1 MNERIKEL
9 RKALG
14 LTLEE
19 FGAKI
24 GMGKSS
30 VSKIEKGLNGT
41 TDQTIRSICREF
53 KVSEDWLRTGEG
65 DMFDQEQPSILARLS
80 SEYKLTAR
88 EQSVVAAFLELDEAD
103 RQRSCGMLTSWSK
116 NSLRPPRSAIPP
128 PKQWRLREITW
139 TWSPMK
145 KTWRATP
152 LLPPGSP

>member
-103 RQRSCGMLTSWSK
+103 RA
-116 NSLRPPRSAIPP
+116 AIMRYVDKLVEKLSPP
-128 PKQWRLREITW
+128 PAVGDSAAEAVAAARDYLDMVADEKNMEGDSST
-139 TWSPMK
+139 S
-145 KTWRATP
+145 A
-152 LLPPGSP
+152 G

>member
-103 RQRSCGMLTSWSK
+103 RAAIMRYVDRLVEKLSPSPAVGDSAAEAVAAARDYLDMVADEKNMEGDSSTS
-116 NSLRPPRSAIPP
+116 A
-128 PKQWRLREITW
+128 
-139 TWSPMK
+139 
-145 KTWRATP
+145 
-152 LLPPGSP
+152 G

>member
-14 LTLEE
+14 LILEE

-103 RQRSCGMLTSWSK
+103 RAAIMRYVDKLVEKLSPSPAVGDSAAEAVAAARDYLDMVADEK
-116 NSLRPPRSAIPP
+116 N
-128 PKQWRLREITW
+128 
-139 TWSPMK
+139 M
-145 KTWRATP
+145 
-152 LLPPGSP
+152 

>member
-103 RQRSCGMLTSWSK
+103 RAAIMRYVDKLVEKLSPSPAVGDSAAEAVAAARDYLDMVADEK
-116 NSLRPPRSAIPP
+116 N
-128 PKQWRLREITW
+128 
-139 TWSPMK
+139 M
-145 KTWRATP
+145 
-152 LLPPGSP
+152 

>member
-103 RQRSCGMLTSWSK
+103 RAAIMRYVDKLVEKLSPSPAVGDSAAEAVAAARDYLDMVADEKNMEGDSSTS
-116 NSLRPPRSAIPP
+116 A
-128 PKQWRLREITW
+128 
-139 TWSPMK
+139 
-145 KTWRATP
+145 
-152 LLPPGSP
+152 G

>member
-9 RKALG
+9 RKTLG

-103 RQRSCGMLTSWSK
+103 RAAIMRYVDKLVEKLSPSPAVGDSAAEAVAAARDYLDMVADEKNMEGDSSTS
-116 NSLRPPRSAIPP
+116 A
-128 PKQWRLREITW
+128 
-139 TWSPMK
+139 
-145 KTWRATP
+145 
-152 LLPPGSP
+152 G

>member
-19 FGAKI
+19 FGSRI

-53 KVSEDWLRTGEG
+53 NVNETWLRTGDG
-65 DMFDQEQPSILARLS
+65 DMFDQDQPSILSRLAD
-80 SEYKLTAR
+80 EYKLTAR
-88 EQSVVAAFLELDEAD
+88 EQSALSAFLELSDSDRAAIMWYVDKLVEKFSPDSVSDTTAEAVAAARDYLDMVSEEKNTADESSTTA
-103 RQRSCGMLTSWSK
+103 G
-116 NSLRPPRSAIPP
+116 
-128 PKQWRLREITW
+128 
-139 TWSPMK
+139 
-145 KTWRATP
+145 
-152 LLPPGSP
+152 

>member
-9 RKALG
+9 RKTLG

-19 FGAKI
+19 FGARI

-103 RQRSCGMLTSWSK
+103 RAAIMRYVDRLVEKLSPSPAVGDSAAEAVAAARDYLDMVADEKNMEGDSSTS
-116 NSLRPPRSAIPP
+116 A
-128 PKQWRLREITW
+128 
-139 TWSPMK
+139 
-145 KTWRATP
+145 
-152 LLPPGSP
+152 G

>member
-103 RQRSCGMLTSWSK
+103 RAAIMRYVDKLVEKLSPSPAVGDSAAEAVAAARDYLDMVADEKNMEGGSSTS
-116 NSLRPPRSAIPP
+116 A
-128 PKQWRLREITW
+128 
-139 TWSPMK
+139 
-145 KTWRATP
+145 
-152 LLPPGSP
+152 G

>member
-9 RKALG
+9 RKTLG

-19 FGAKI
+19 FGARI

-103 RQRSCGMLTSWSK
+103 RAAIMRYVDKLVEKLSPSPAVGDSAAEAVAAARDYLDMVADEKNMEGDSSTS
-116 NSLRPPRSAIPP
+116 A
-128 PKQWRLREITW
+128 
-139 TWSPMK
+139 
-145 KTWRATP
+145 
-152 LLPPGSP
+152 G

>member
-19 FGAKI
+19 FGSRI

-53 KVSEDWLRTGEG
+53 NVNEAWLRTGDG
-65 DMFDQEQPSILARLS
+65 DMFDQDQPSILSRLAD
-80 SEYKLTAR
+80 EYKLTAR
-88 EQSVVAAFLELDEAD
+88 EQSALSAFLELSDSDRAAIMRYVDKLVEKFSPASVSDTTAEAVAATRDYLDMVSEEKNTVDESSTTA
-103 RQRSCGMLTSWSK
+103 G
-116 NSLRPPRSAIPP
+116 
-128 PKQWRLREITW
+128 
-139 TWSPMK
+139 
-145 KTWRATP
+145 
-152 LLPPGSP
+152 

>member
-88 EQSVVAAFLELDEAD
+88 EQSVVAAFLELDESDRAAIMRYVDKLVEKLSPSPAVGDSAAEAVAAARDYLDMVAD
-103 RQRSCGMLTSWSK
+103 EKNMEGDSSTS
-116 NSLRPPRSAIPP
+116 A
-128 PKQWRLREITW
+128 
-139 TWSPMK
+139 
-145 KTWRATP
+145 
-152 LLPPGSP
+152 G

>member
-103 RQRSCGMLTSWSK
+103 RAAIMRYVDKLVEKLSPSPAVGDSAAEAVAAARDYLDMVADEKNMEDDSSTS
-116 NSLRPPRSAIPP
+116 A
-128 PKQWRLREITW
+128 
-139 TWSPMK
+139 
-145 KTWRATP
+145 
-152 LLPPGSP
+152 G

>member
-19 FGAKI
+19 FGSRI

-53 KVSEDWLRTGEG
+53 NVNEAWLRTGDG
-65 DMFDQEQPSILARLS
+65 DMFDQDQPSIRSRLAD
-80 SEYKLTAR
+80 EYKLTAR
-88 EQSVVAAFLELDEAD
+88 EQSALSAFLELSDSDRAAIMRYVDKLVEKFSPASVSDTTAEAVAATRDYLDMVSEEKNTVDESSTTA
-103 RQRSCGMLTSWSK
+103 G
-116 NSLRPPRSAIPP
+116 
-128 PKQWRLREITW
+128 
-139 TWSPMK
+139 
-145 KTWRATP
+145 
-152 LLPPGSP
+152 

>member
-80 SEYKLTAR
+80 SEYKLTTR

-103 RQRSCGMLTSWSK
+103 RAAIMRYVDKLVEKLSPSPAVGDSAAEAVAAARDYLDMVADEKNMEGDSSTS
-116 NSLRPPRSAIPP
+116 A
-128 PKQWRLREITW
+128 
-139 TWSPMK
+139 
-145 KTWRATP
+145 
-152 LLPPGSP
+152 G

>member
-103 RQRSCGMLTSWSK
+103 RAAIMRYVDKLVEKLSPSPAVGDSAAEAVAAVRDYLDMVADEKNTEGGSSTS
-116 NSLRPPRSAIPP
+116 A
-128 PKQWRLREITW
+128 
-139 TWSPMK
+139 
-145 KTWRATP
+145 
-152 LLPPGSP
+152 G

>member
-19 FGAKI
+19 FGSRI

-53 KVSEDWLRTGEG
+53 NVNETWLRTGDG
-65 DMFDQEQPSILARLS
+65 DMFDQDQSSILSRLAD
-80 SEYKLTAR
+80 EYKLTAR
-88 EQSVVAAFLELDEAD
+88 EQSALSAFLELSDSDRAAIMRYVDKLVEKCSPASVSDTAAEAVAAARDYMDMVADEKKNMD
-103 RQRSCGMLTSWSK
+103 ESSTS
-116 NSLRPPRSAIPP
+116 A
-128 PKQWRLREITW
+128 
-139 TWSPMK
+139 
-145 KTWRATP
+145 
-152 LLPPGSP
+152 G

>member
-19 FGAKI
+19 FGSRI

-53 KVSEDWLRTGEG
+53 NVNETWLRTGDG
-65 DMFDQEQPSILARLS
+65 DMFDQDQPSILSRLAD
-80 SEYKLTAR
+80 EYKLTAR
-88 EQSVVAAFLELDEAD
+88 EQSALSAFLELSDSDRAAIMRYVDKLVEKCSPASVSDTAAEAVAAARDYMDMVADEKKNMD
-103 RQRSCGMLTSWSK
+103 ESSTS
-116 NSLRPPRSAIPP
+116 A
-128 PKQWRLREITW
+128 
-139 TWSPMK
+139 
-145 KTWRATP
+145 
-152 LLPPGSP
+152 G